1 MSTDEHVM
9 QTIADTLG
17 VDRADITPDT
27 KADDVVTWDSMGKM
41 SILFA
46 LTDEFGVALGPDD
59 TDNLDSVRGI
69 LNLVR
74 DTNEN
79 A

>member
-1 MSTDEHVM
+1 MTLDERVM
-9 QTIADTLG
+9 QTIADTLC
-17 VDRADITPDT
+17 VDRADIMPDT
-27 KADDVVTWDSMGKM
+27 KADDVVAWDSMGKM

-46 LTDEFGVALGPDD
+46 LTDEFGVALGPNE
-59 TDNLDSVRGI
+59 TDKLDSVRGI
-69 LNLVR
+69 MNLVR